1 MKCVLG
7 ILATLTFVLVL
18 GVPKVTAAETGPV
31 SAPLEPM
38 AKPAMHVGDKETWR
52 NKKGKEWTRTLVE
65 MDENTA
71 TFEDSDGCTFTQPH
85 EVFAQW
91 LKWTNCPRDGSG
103 TTSLTK
109 GDIWPLE
116 TGKKWWYKYAGS
128 NKNGQKWKGKMSCQV
143 KGEVRV
149 KVPAGTFDTFRVVCN
164 TKRIKRQYYISP
176 EIKRNVMYKWTHK
189 YGQQPARTHKLVS
202 YSPEESG

>member
-1 MKCVLG
+1 MKY
-7 ILATLTFVLVL
+7 ILATLTFVLVP
-18 GVPKVTAAETGPV
+18 GVPLVMAAETGPV

-38 AKPAMHVGDKETWR
+38 VKPAMHVGDKETWR
-52 NKKGKEWTRTLVE
+52 NKKGKEWTQTVVG
-65 MDENTA
+65 MDET
-71 TFEDSDGCTFTQPH
+71 TVTIESSGGCTFTKPH

-128 NKNGQKWKGKMSCQV
+128 DDKGQKWKGKMSCKV
-143 KGEVRV
+143 KEEIRIS
-149 KVPAGTFDTFRVVCN
+149 VPAGTFDTFHVVCR
-164 TKRIKRQYYISP
+164 TKRFTREYYISP
-176 EIKRNVMYKWTHK
+176 ETGTSVMYKWKDK
-189 YGQQPARTHKLVS
+189 YAKQPNRTNELVS